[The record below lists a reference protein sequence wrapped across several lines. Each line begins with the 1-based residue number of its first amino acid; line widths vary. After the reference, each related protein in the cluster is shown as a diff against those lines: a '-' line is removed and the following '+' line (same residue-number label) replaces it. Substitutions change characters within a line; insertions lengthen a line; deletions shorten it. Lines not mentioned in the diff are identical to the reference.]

1 MLLWEIYIYL
11 IYLLSKRFSS
21 PRLAISCNQGVS
33 IIQQSCSEFPQ
44 KYLYINHTPPLK
56 INTSTPNEAQKA
68 SNATTWGALLALIP

>member
-1 MLLWEIYIYL
+1 MGDLYKY

-33 IIQQSCSEFPQ
+33 IIQQSCLEFPQ

-56 INTSTPNEAQKA
+56 ETHPHLHEAQKA
-68 SNATTWGALLALIP
+68 SNATTWVALLALVP